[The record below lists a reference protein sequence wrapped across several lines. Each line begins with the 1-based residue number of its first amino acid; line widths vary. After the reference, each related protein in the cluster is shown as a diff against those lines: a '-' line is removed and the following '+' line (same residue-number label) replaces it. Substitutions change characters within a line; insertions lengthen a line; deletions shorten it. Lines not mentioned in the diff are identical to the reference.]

1 MFFIFFIVSKK
12 LINEQQLPITEN
24 IKMLIQRRKS
34 RKIKIGK
41 LFIGGDAPISVQ
53 SMTTTDT
60 TDVKATIKQIHN
72 LVDVGCDIVRVSA
85 PTIDAAK
92 ALKEI
97 KENISIPLVV
107 DIHFDYRIALEAV
120 KYVDKLR
127 INPGNIGNP
136 DKVQMVVKTAK
147 DYGVPM
153 RIGVNLG
160 SLERDLFQKYGYAPE
175 AMVESAMRHVKILEE
190 QNFYDI
196 IVSLKA
202 SDVPRMVKAYQ
213 LFAGKTD
220 YPLHLGVTEAGS
232 KIPGTVKS
240 AMGIGMLLAQ
250 GIGDTIRISLSED
263 PREEVKVGKHILRT
277 LGLRNDGVEV
287 TSCPTCARTE
297 IDVIKLVEQIEN
309 ATEKI
314 KTPIKVA
321 IMGCA
326 VNGPGESKKADIG
339 IVGAPGNHLL
349 YKNGQIVK
357 RIEDNEIL
365 DVLLREIEEMANNE
379 KNKSC

>member
-1 MFFIFFIVSKK
+1 M
-12 LINEQQLPITEN
+12 EN
-24 IKMLIQRRKS
+24 IIPKRKS
-34 RKIKIGK
+34 RKVKVGK
-41 LFIGGDAPISVQ
+41 LYIGGDAPVTVQ

-60 TDVKATIKQIHN
+60 TNAKATIEQIHG
-72 LVDVGCDIVRVSA
+72 LEDVGCDIVRVSA
-85 PTIDAAK
+85 PTMEAAK

-136 DKVQMVVKTAK
+136 DKVQQVVNACKEYK
-147 DYGVPM
+147 VPM

-160 SLERDLFQKYGYAPE
+160 SLEKDLFEKYGYAPE
-175 AMVESAMRHVKILEE
+175 AMVESAMRHLKILEDL
-190 QNFYDI
+190 NFYDT

-202 SDVPRMVKAYQ
+202 SDVPRMVKAYR
-213 LFAGKTD
+213 LFAERTD

-232 KIPGTVKS
+232 KIPGTIKS
-240 AMGIGMLLAQ
+240 SIGIGMLLAE
-250 GIGDTIRISLSED
+250 GIGDTIRISLSEE
-263 PREEVKVGKHILRT
+263 PKEEVKVGKLILRT
-277 LGLRNDGVEV
+277 LGLRNEGVQV

-297 IDVIKLVEQIEN
+297 VDVIKMVEELEN

-314 KTPIKVA
+314 KKPITVA
-321 IMGCA
+321 VMGCA
-326 VNGPGESKKADIG
+326 VNGPGESKKADLG

-349 YKNGQIVK
+349 YKDGKIVK
-357 RIEDNEIL
+357 RINDNEIYE
-365 DVLLREIEEMANNE
+365 VLLKEINEMANN
-379 KNKSC
+379 N

>member
-1 MFFIFFIVSKK
+1 M
-12 LINEQQLPITEN
+12 TE
-24 IKMLIQRRKS
+24 RRKS
-34 RKIKIGK
+34 RKIKVGK
-41 LFIGGDAPISVQ
+41 LFIGGDAPITVQ

-60 TDVKATIKQIHN
+60 TDVKATVEQIHG
-72 LVDVGCDIVRVSA
+72 LEDAGCDIIRVSA
-85 PTIDAAK
+85 PTMEAAK

-97 KENISIPLVV
+97 KENMHIPLVV

-127 INPGNIGNP
+127 INPGNIGNT
-136 DKVQMVVKTAK
+136 DKVQQVVNACKN
-147 DYGVPM
+147 YGVPM

-160 SLERDLFQKYGYAPE
+160 SLEKDLFDKYGYAPE
-175 AMVESAMRHVKILEE
+175 AMVESAMRHLKILEDL
-190 QNFYDI
+190 NFYDT

-202 SDVPRMVKAYQ
+202 SDVPRMAQAYR
-213 LFAGKTD
+213 LFARKTD

-240 AMGIGMLLAQ
+240 AMGIGMLLSE

-263 PREEVKVGKHILRT
+263 PKEEVKVGRLILRA
-277 LGLRNDGVEV
+277 LGLRNEGVQV

-297 IDVIKLVEQIEN
+297 VDVIKLVAQLEN

-314 KTPIKVA
+314 KKPIKVA
-321 IMGCA
+321 VMGCA
-326 VNGPGESKKADIG
+326 VNGPGESRKADIG

-349 YKNGQIVK
+349 YKEGKIVK
-357 RIEDNEIL
+357 RVNDNEIYE
-365 DVLLREIEEMANNE
+365 VLLSEINQMAT
-379 KNKSC
+379 K

>member
-1 MFFIFFIVSKK
+1 MS
-12 LINEQQLPITEN
+12 QN
-24 IKMLIQRRKS
+24 IPRRKS
-34 RKIKIGK
+34 RKVKVGK
-41 LFIGGDAPISVQ
+41 LYIGGDSPITIQ

-60 TDVKATIKQIHN
+60 TDAKATIEQIHG
-72 LVDVGCDIVRVSA
+72 LEEVGCEIVRVSA
-85 PTIDAAK
+85 PTMEAAK
-92 ALKEI
+92 SLKEI

-136 DKVQMVVKTAK
+136 DKVQQVVKSCK
-147 DYGVPM
+147 EYGVPM

-160 SLERDLFQKYGYAPE
+160 SLERDLFEKYGYAPE
-175 AMVESAMRHVKILEE
+175 AMVESAMRHVKILEDLD
-190 QNFYDI
+190 FYDT

-202 SDVPRMVKAYQ
+202 SDVPRMVEAYR
-213 LFAGKTD
+213 LFAEKTD

-240 AMGIGMLLAQ
+240 SMGMGMLLSE
-250 GIGDTIRISLSED
+250 GIGDTIRISLSDD
-263 PREEVKVGKHILRT
+263 PREEVKVGKYILRS
-277 LGLRNDGVEV
+277 LELRNDGVQV

-297 IDVIKLVEQIEN
+297 VDVIKLVEQLEN

-314 KTPIKVA
+314 KKPIKVA
-321 IMGCA
+321 VMGCG
-326 VNGPGESKKADIG
+326 VNGPGESRKADIG

-349 YKNGQIVK
+349 YKDGKIVK
-357 RIEDNEIL
+357 RINDNEIY
-365 DVLLREIEEMANNE
+365 DVLLKEINEMNDGD
-379 KNKSC
+379 

>member
-1 MFFIFFIVSKK
+1 MQA
-12 LINEQQLPITEN
+12 LIP
-24 IKMLIQRRKS
+24 RRKS
-34 RKIKIGK
+34 RKVKVGK
-41 LFIGGDAPISVQ
+41 LFIGGNSPIPIQ

-60 TDVKATIKQIHN
+60 TDVKATINQIHG
-72 LVDVGCDIVRVSA
+72 LQDVGCDIVRVSA
-85 PTIDAAK
+85 PTMEAAK

-97 KENISIPLVV
+97 RENIDIPLVV

-127 INPGNIGNP
+127 INPGNIGNEE
-136 DKVQMVVKTAK
+136 KVKLVVNECKN
-147 DYGVPM
+147 YNVPM

-160 SLERDLFQKYGYAPE
+160 SLERDLYDKYGYAPE
-175 AMVESAMRHVKILEE
+175 AMVESAMRHVKILEDLD
-190 QNFYDI
+190 FYDT

-202 SDVPRMVKAYQ
+202 SDVPRMIKAYR
-213 LFAGKTD
+213 LFAEKTD

-240 AMGIGMLLAQ
+240 SMGIGMLLSE

-263 PREEVKVGKHILRT
+263 PKEEVKVGKYILRT
-277 LGLRNDGVEV
+277 LGLRNDGVQV

-297 IDVIKLVEQIEN
+297 IDVIKLVEEIEN

-314 KTPIKVA
+314 KKPIKVA
-321 IMGCA
+321 VMGCA
-326 VNGPGESKKADIG
+326 VNGPGESRKADIG

-349 YKNGQIVK
+349 YKDGKIVR
-357 RIEDNEIL
+357 RINDNEIRE
-365 DVLLREIEEMANNE
+365 VLLKEINEMANG
-379 KNKSC
+379 S

>member
-1 MFFIFFIVSKK
+1 MAQNSIS
-12 LINEQQLPITEN
+12 
-24 IKMLIQRRKS
+24 RRKS
-34 RKIKIGK
+34 RRIKVGS
-41 LFIGGDAPISVQ
+41 LFIGGDAPVTIQ

-60 TDVKATIKQIHN
+60 TDVKATVGQIHG
-72 LVDVGCDIVRVSA
+72 LEEIGCDIVRVSA
-85 PTIDAAK
+85 PTIEAAK
-92 ALKEI
+92 SLKDI
-97 KENISIPLVV
+97 RENIGIPLVA

-136 DKVQMVVKTAK
+136 DKVQAVVKACK
-147 DYGVPM
+147 DYKIPI

-160 SLERDLFQKYGYAPE
+160 SLERDLFEKHGYAPE
-175 AMVESAMRHVKILEE
+175 AMVESAMRHVKILED

-202 SDVPRMVKAYQ
+202 SDVPRMAKAYR
-213 LFAGKTD
+213 LFAEKTD

-240 AMGIGMLLAQ
+240 AMGIGMLLSE
-250 GIGDTIRISLSED
+250 GIGDTIRISLSEE
-263 PREEVKVGKHILRT
+263 PKEEVKVGKHILRS
-277 LGLRNDGVEV
+277 LGLRNDGVQV

-309 ATEKI
+309 ATEKV
-314 KTPIKVA
+314 KKPVHVA

-326 VNGPGESKKADIG
+326 VNGPGESRKADIG

-349 YKNGQIVK
+349 YKEGKVIRRINDDEIV
-357 RIEDNEIL
+357 
-365 DVLLREIEEMANNE
+365 DVLMKEINEMNDE
-379 KNKSC
+379 K

>member
-1 MFFIFFIVSKK
+1 MN
-12 LINEQQLPITEN
+12 INSMT
-24 IKMLIQRRKS
+24 RRKS
-34 RKIKIGK
+34 RKVKVGK
-41 LFIGGDAPISVQ
+41 LFIGGNAPISIQ

-60 TDVKATIKQIHN
+60 TDVKATVEQIHG
-72 LVDVGCDIVRVSA
+72 LEEVGCDIIRVSS
-85 PTIDAAK
+85 PTMEAAK

-97 KENISIPLVV
+97 KENINIPLVV

-136 DKVQMVVKTAK
+136 DKVQAVVKACK
-147 DYGVPM
+147 DYNVPM

-160 SLERDLFQKYGYAPE
+160 SLERDLYDKYGYAPE

-202 SDVPRMVKAYQ
+202 SDVPRMVKAYR
-213 LFAGKTD
+213 LFAQQTD

-240 AMGIGMLLAQ
+240 AMGIGMLLAE
-250 GIGDTIRISLSED
+250 GIGDTIRVSLSED
-263 PREEVKVGKHILRT
+263 PKEEVKIGKHILRA
-277 LGLRNDGVEV
+277 LGLRNDGVQV

-297 IDVIKLVEQIEN
+297 IDVIKLVEELEN
-309 ATEKI
+309 ATEKL
-314 KTPIKVA
+314 KKPIKVA

-326 VNGPGESKKADIG
+326 VNGPGESRKADIG

-349 YKNGQIVK
+349 YREGKIVR
-357 RIEDNEIL
+357 RINDNEIKE
-365 DVLLREIEEMANNE
+365 VLLKEIEEMADR
-379 KNKSC
+379 S